1 MLTSTSTYAVR
12 AASLMA
18 QKEDELP
25 LTAKQLSKSGNIPMN
40 YLSKILRVLVRADI
54 LSANRGIGGGFRFA
68 RSPSSITIMDIVEL
82 FEDVDRQPICPF
94 GQALCSD
101 DDPCSM
107 HKRWGAVRN
116 QFLEELRTIDLR
128 SAAPTSKRKQVKRKN
143 TKKRKSAKRRSARR

>member
-25 LTAKQLSKSGNIPMN
+25 LTAQQLSEWGNIPMN

-68 RSPSSITIMDIVEL
+68 RRPSSITIMDIVEL
-82 FEDVDRQPICPF
+82 FEDVDSQPICPF
-94 GQALCSD
+94 GQSLCSD
-101 DDPCSM
+101 DDPCNM
-107 HKRWGAVRN
+107 HKRWGAIRN

-128 SAAPTSKRKQVKRKN
+128 STAPNSKPKQVKRKK
-143 TKKRKSAKRRSARR
+143 TKTRKSAKRRSARR

>member
-1 MLTSTSTYAVR
+1 
-12 AASLMA
+12 MA

-25 LTAKQLSKSGNIPMN
+25 LTAKQLSKSGDIPMN

-54 LSANRGIGGGFRFA
+54 LSANRGIGGGFWFA
-68 RSPSSITIMDIVEL
+68 RSPAYITILDIVEL

-94 GQALCSD
+94 GQAVCSD

-128 SAAPTSKRKQVKRKN
+128 SAAPASKPKRVKRKKA
-143 TKKRKSAKRRSARR
+143 KKRKSIKRRLTRR